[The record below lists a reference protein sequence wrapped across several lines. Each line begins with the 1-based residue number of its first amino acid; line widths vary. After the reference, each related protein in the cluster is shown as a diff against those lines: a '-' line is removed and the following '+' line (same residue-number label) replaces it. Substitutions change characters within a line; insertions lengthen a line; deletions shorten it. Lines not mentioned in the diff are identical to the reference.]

1 MSLRDFHIVF
11 VTASI
16 LCSIGFGWWAV
27 NQHALLHG
35 WTYLTTAI
43 ASFLV
48 AGGLVIYEVLFIKKI
63 KG

>member
-1 MSLRDFHIVF
+1 MSLRDFHILF

-27 NQHALLHG
+27 NQYAAQPG
-35 WTYLTTAI
+35 WNYLTTAL
-43 ASFLV
+43 ASFFI